1 MPPFTAPPGSNVQIL
16 TALSASHVIPVVD
29 LDRPD
34 INQQQYISPGNI
46 QPPADS
52 GFVSPSYPTG
62 APQTLNGTGA
72 LGAVNLT
79 SAQTKITTT
88 GAATGTLA
96 VGTQAGMMKIIRM
109 TVDAGDFVLTVTGAA
124 FTTATFGDVGDFL
137 QLFWTGTAWQVMDN
151 DGVVLA

>member
-1 MPPFTAPPGSNVQIL
+1 MPAPPGSNIQIL
-16 TALSASHVIPVVD
+16 TALTSSHLIPVKD
-29 LDRPD
+29 INRPD
-34 INQQQYISPGNI
+34 INEQQYISPADF
-46 QPPADS
+46 QQPADS
-52 GFVSPSYPTG
+52 GYVNPSYPTG
-62 APQTLNGTGA
+62 APQVLNGTGA

-96 VGTQAGMMKIIRM
+96 AGTKPGMMKIIRM
-109 TVDAGDFVLTVTGAA
+109 TIDAGDFVLTATAAA

-137 QLFWTGTAWQVMDN
+137 QLFWTGTVWQVMDN